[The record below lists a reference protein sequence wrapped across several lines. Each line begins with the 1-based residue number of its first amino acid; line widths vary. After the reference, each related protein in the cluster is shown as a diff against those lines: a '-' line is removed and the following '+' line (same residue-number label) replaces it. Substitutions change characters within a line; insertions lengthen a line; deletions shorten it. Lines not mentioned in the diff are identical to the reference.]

1 MTIEVAEGVVDA
13 EIVPTQEEARQ
24 SVKSAK
30 GLLDGFWSE
39 IKWQVKHKAWE
50 SLGYQSLNEMWNAE
64 YASMNV
70 GISRAERPELVG
82 ALRSAGQTQQETAEK
97 LGVGIAT
104 IKRDDEAVKVSNDT
118 FTSVTNSRGQ
128 ERPAT
133 YSTDAKPRATP
144 LPQQFSSATVDLER
158 VMSRFRRIS
167 DDTNFN
173 SKNKQSISETHLSD
187 LDRAIKQLTELR
199 NQLEGET
206 K

>member
-82 ALRSAGQTQQETAEK
+82 ALRSAGQTQREIADK
-97 LGVGIAT
+97 LGVERRTVIRDSQSDICDIENAT
-104 IKRDDEAVKVSNDT
+104 I
-118 FTSVTNSRGQ
+118 TNSRGQ